1 MSGIAYRLSFSGV
14 AVVVL
19 ILIAL
24 IGDAQTQ
31 TQPRTQQPSPY
42 DVKKNETNIT
52 TITLMAQGTGSTYL
66 PIAEDLQNVL
76 DDPKGN
82 TLRVVPVVGRGGAQN
97 LVDLLFLRGVDLA
110 ITQQEHLVYLK
121 QQDPRVY
128 GSIEQRVQ
136 YITKLYNSEFHL
148 IAKNNIRSLRDLE
161 GKKVSLNRALS
172 ATDVAGRTIFK
183 LLNINPIIENIDVEN
198 SIKMVRSGELA
209 AASSFAGAPVS
220 GYARIEDSANL
231 HFVPVDET
239 TLGKSDY
246 LRLLEQFLPSS
257 LGAGDYPR
265 LIGRDQSV
273 PTLASGA
280 MLVAY
285 VWPEGTERA
294 EKIKNFVNKFFDNFD
309 KFRQPPR
316 HPKWREVALTAKV
329 QGWTRLKAAQDWLDR
344 NVRPAQSLGGPDFVA
359 GVPGA
364 PGESPEQVANFEK
377 FQKYLEQKY
386 RGRAP
391 RSSGEFQRLYQ
402 EFLGQNGLN

>member
-1 MSGIAYRLSFSGV
+1 MNRMADRLSFSGA

-19 ILIAL
+19 IFFIAL
-24 IGDAQTQ
+24 TGDAQTQ
-31 TQPRTQQPSPY
+31 PRQQPSPY
-42 DVKKNETNIT
+42 DVKKNEMNVT

-110 ITQQEHLVYLK
+110 ITQQEHLLYLK

-128 GSIEQRVQ
+128 GSIEQRVH

-148 IAKNNIRSLRDLE
+148 VAKKNIKSLRDLE
-161 GKKVSLNRALS
+161 GKRVSLNRALS

-183 LLNINPIIENIDVEN
+183 LLNINPIIENIDVET
-198 SIKMVRSGELA
+198 SVKMVRSGELA
-209 AASSFAGAPVS
+209 AASSFAGAPVA
-220 GYARIEDSANL
+220 GYAQIQDADL
-231 HFVPVDET
+231 HFVPVDEIT
-239 TLGKSDY
+239 IGKRDY

-257 LGAGDYPR
+257 LGGGDYPR
-265 LIGRDQSV
+265 LIGQGQSV

-294 EKIKNFVNKFFDNFD
+294 EKIKNFVNRFFDNFD
-309 KFRQPPR
+309 KLRQPPR

-329 QGWTRLKAAQDWLDR
+329 QGWTRLKAAQDWIDR
-344 NVRPAQSLGGPDFVA
+344 NVRPAEPLGGPDFVA
-359 GVPGA
+359 GVRGA
-364 PGESPEQVANFEK
+364 PDETPGLEANFER
-377 FQKYLEQKY
+377 FRKYLDQKNG
-386 RGRAP
+386 GRTP
-391 RSSGEFQRLYQ
+391 RTSAEFQRLYR
-402 EFLGQNGLN
+402 EFLNQGGLN

>member
-1 MSGIAYRLSFSGV
+1 MNRMADRLSFSGA

-19 ILIAL
+19 IFFIAL
-24 IGDAQTQ
+24 TGDAQTQ
-31 TQPRTQQPSPY
+31 PRQQPSPY
-42 DVKKNETNIT
+42 DVKKNEMNVT

-110 ITQQEHLVYLK
+110 ITQQEHLLYLK

-128 GSIEQRVQ
+128 GSIEQRVH

-148 IAKNNIRSLRDLE
+148 VAKKDIKSLRDLE
-161 GKKVSLNRALS
+161 GKRVSLNRALS

-183 LLNINPIIENIDVEN
+183 LLNINPIIENIDVET
-198 SIKMVRSGELA
+198 SVKMVRSGELA
-209 AASSFAGAPVS
+209 AASSFAGAPVA
-220 GYARIEDSANL
+220 GYAQIQDADL

-239 TLGKSDY
+239 TIGKRDY

-257 LGAGDYPR
+257 LGGGDYPR
-265 LIGRDQSV
+265 LIGQGQSV

-285 VWPEGTERA
+285 AWPEGTERA
-294 EKIKNFVNKFFDNFD
+294 EKIKNFVTAFFENVD
-309 KFRQPPR
+309 KLRQPPR

-329 QGWTRLKAAQDWLDR
+329 QGWTRLKAAQDWIDR
-344 NVRPAQSLGGPDFVA
+344 NVRPAEPLGGPDFVA
-359 GVPGA
+359 GVRGAHDETPGL
-364 PGESPEQVANFEK
+364 EANFER
-377 FQKYLEQKY
+377 FRKYLDQKNG
-386 RGRAP
+386 GRTP
-391 RSSGEFQRLYQ
+391 RTSAEFQRLYR
-402 EFLGQNGLN
+402 EFLNQGGLN

>member
-1 MSGIAYRLSFSGV
+1 MNGMADRLSFSGA

-19 ILIAL
+19 IFFIAL
-24 IGDAQTQ
+24 TGDAQTQ
-31 TQPRTQQPSPY
+31 PRQQPSPY
-42 DVKKNETNIT
+42 DVKKNEMNVT

-110 ITQQEHLVYLK
+110 ITQQEHLLYLK

-128 GSIEQRVQ
+128 GSIEQRVH

-148 IAKNNIRSLRDLE
+148 VAKKNIKSLRDLE
-161 GKKVSLNRALS
+161 GKRVSLNRALS

-183 LLNINPIIENIDVEN
+183 LLNINPIIENIDVET
-198 SIKMVRSGELA
+198 SVKMVRSGELA
-209 AASSFAGAPVS
+209 AASSFAGAPVA
-220 GYARIEDSANL
+220 GYAQIQDADL
-231 HFVPVDET
+231 HFVPVDEIT
-239 TLGKSDY
+239 IGKRDY

-257 LGAGDYPR
+257 LGGGDYPR
-265 LIGRDQSV
+265 LIGQGQSV

-285 VWPEGTERA
+285 AWPEGTERA
-294 EKIKNFVNKFFDNFD
+294 EKIKNFVNAFFENFD
-309 KFRQPPR
+309 KLRQPPR

-329 QGWTRLKAAQDWLDR
+329 QGWTRLKAAQDWIDR
-344 NVRPAQSLGGPDFVA
+344 NVRPAEPLGGPDFVA
-359 GVPGA
+359 GVRGA
-364 PGESPEQVANFEK
+364 PDETPGLEANFER
-377 FQKYLEQKY
+377 FRRYLDQKNG
-386 RGRAP
+386 GRTP
-391 RSSGEFQRLYQ
+391 RTSAEFQRLYR
-402 EFLGQNGLN
+402 EFLNQGGLN

>member
-1 MSGIAYRLSFSGV
+1 MNRMADRLSLSGA

-19 ILIAL
+19 IFLIAL
-24 IGDAQTQ
+24 TGDAQTQ
-31 TQPRTQQPSPY
+31 PRQQPSPY
-42 DVKKNETNIT
+42 DVKKNEMNVT

-110 ITQQEHLVYLK
+110 ITQQEHLLYLK

-128 GSIEQRVQ
+128 GSIEQRVH

-148 IAKNNIRSLRDLE
+148 VAKKNIKSLRDLE
-161 GKKVSLNRALS
+161 GKRVSLNRALS

-183 LLNINPIIENIDVEN
+183 LLNINPIIENIDVET
-198 SIKMVRSGELA
+198 SVKMVRSGELA
-209 AASSFAGAPVS
+209 AASSFAGAPVA
-220 GYARIEDSANL
+220 GYAQIQDADL
-231 HFVPVDET
+231 HFVPVDEIT
-239 TLGKSDY
+239 IGKRDY

-257 LGAGDYPR
+257 LGGGDYPR
-265 LIGRDQSV
+265 LIGQGQSV

-285 VWPEGTERA
+285 AWPEGTERA
-294 EKIKNFVNKFFDNFD
+294 EKIKNFVNAFFENFD
-309 KFRQPPR
+309 KLRQPPR

-329 QGWTRLKAAQDWLDR
+329 QGWTRLKAAQDWIDR
-344 NVRPAQSLGGPDFVA
+344 NVRPAEPLGGPDFVA
-359 GVPGA
+359 GVRGA
-364 PGESPEQVANFEK
+364 PDETPGLEANFER
-377 FQKYLEQKY
+377 FRRYLDQKNG
-386 RGRAP
+386 GRTP
-391 RSSGEFQRLYQ
+391 RTSAEFQRLYR
-402 EFLGQNGLN
+402 EFLNQGGLN

>member
-1 MSGIAYRLSFSGV
+1 MNRMADRLSLSGA

-19 ILIAL
+19 IFFIAL
-24 IGDAQTQ
+24 TGDAQTQ
-31 TQPRTQQPSPY
+31 PRQQPSPY
-42 DVKKNETNIT
+42 DVKKNEMNVT

-110 ITQQEHLVYLK
+110 ITQQEHLLYLK

-128 GSIEQRVQ
+128 GSIEQRVH

-148 IAKNNIRSLRDLE
+148 VAKKNIKSLRDLE
-161 GKKVSLNRALS
+161 GKRVSLNRALS

-183 LLNINPIIENIDVEN
+183 LLNINPIIENIDVET
-198 SIKMVRSGELA
+198 SVKMVRSGELA
-209 AASSFAGAPVS
+209 AASSFAGAPVA
-220 GYARIEDSANL
+220 GYAQIQDADL
-231 HFVPVDET
+231 HFVPVDEIPI
-239 TLGKSDY
+239 GKRDY

-257 LGAGDYPR
+257 LGGGDYPR
-265 LIGRDQSV
+265 LIGQGQSV

-285 VWPEGTERA
+285 AWPEGTERA
-294 EKIKNFVNKFFDNFD
+294 EKIKNFVNAFFENFD
-309 KFRQPPR
+309 KLRQPPR

-329 QGWTRLKAAQDWLDR
+329 QGWTRLKAAQDWIDR
-344 NVRPAQSLGGPDFVA
+344 NVRPAEPLGGPDFVA
-359 GVPGA
+359 GVRGA
-364 PGESPEQVANFEK
+364 PDETPGLEANFER
-377 FQKYLEQKY
+377 FRKYLDQKNG
-386 RGRAP
+386 GRTP
-391 RSSGEFQRLYQ
+391 RTSAEFQRLYR
-402 EFLGQNGLN
+402 EFLNQGGLN